1 MENVKKC
8 LKKWKNVEN
17 VENVSPGLDLDHL
30 DVLDWCCGN
39 IYRLRRQTAS
49 ALACL
54 QCSQSIPKEELNF
67 VE

>member
-30 DVLDWCCGN
+30 DVLDWMPG
-39 IYRLRRQTAS
+39 LRTTS
-49 ALACL
+49 
-54 QCSQSIPKEELNF
+54 
-67 VE
+67 